1 MFILIS
7 FSTYSE
13 YKSAKYESLLNA
25 KNNYIYSF
33 EIPKNE
39 NDNPQNLEYLKKS
52 AKENNVNFLREVS
65 YYNDETEETYTESY
79 LYLSTNTDLFNH
91 IPISKGKLLYPDDMN
106 KDVFLS
112 TKETKSK
119 KQVGTMNISLQ

>member
-65 YYNDETEETYTESY
+65 YYNDETE
-79 LYLSTNTDLFNH
+79 
-91 IPISKGKLLYPDDMN
+91 
-106 KDVFLS
+106 
-112 TKETKSK
+112 
-119 KQVGTMNISLQ
+119 

>member
-52 AKENNVNFLREVS
+52 AKENNS
-65 YYNDETEETYTESY
+65 
-79 LYLSTNTDLFNH
+79 
-91 IPISKGKLLYPDDMN
+91 
-106 KDVFLS
+106 
-112 TKETKSK
+112 
-119 KQVGTMNISLQ
+119 